1 MHSLWKFRSFPWHL
15 YFLDKTLLFFFLF
28 VTNFFCFQTVFS
40 HLCWQ
45 ASSASLFLRYS
56 WEWIYLLGLLSSF
69 NHVKCIS
76 FIFSL
81 AFCYSCYLAP
91 WHTYKTLYTSLIII
105 YLLLILH
112 SFQSLF
118 FFFLFITGLFC
129 IVPRIFTFLLTRFPL
144 NSYFP
149 PMPSKKFFLHVRN
162 NIWKLPLLTSVFFA
176 SV

>member
-28 VTNFFCFQTVFS
+28 VTNFFSFQTVFS

-91 WHTYKTLYTSLIII
+91 WHTYKTLYTLLIII

-118 FFFLFITGLFC
+118 FFFIYHWSILHCAQNFHIPSNTVSLK
-129 IVPRIFTFLLTRFPL
+129 LLL
-144 NSYFP
+144 SSYAKQKIL
-149 PMPSKKFFLHVRN
+149 PSHQK
-162 NIWKLPLLTSVFFA
+162 
-176 SV
+176 